1 MSFLVSLKL
10 HSWVN
15 FNQVSILLTAQMIQ
29 SCVNSPVTLNLCIK
43 GLSTHRLWLLPKHPY
58 TVVLVTT
65 LPVTS
70 CECELGSISMLRL
83 AKTSFWSTMS
93 QDCVNG
99 LAMLQHEYWSR
110 LRGKRVCA
118 VAPTLIWSCLVLF
131 WILRCFYNVTRHA
144 HRKKHALLLV
154 SQKPKDATSEHALQ
168 ITKHF
173 WESMSPGLL

>member
-15 FNQVSILLTAQMIQ
+15 FNPVSILLTAQMIQ
-29 SCVNSPVTLNLCIK
+29 SCINSPVTLNLCIK

-70 CECELGSISMLRL
+70 CECDELGAISTLRL
-83 AKTSFWSTMS
+83 AKTSLWSTMS
-93 QDCVNG
+93 QDCVSG
-99 LAMLQHEYWSR
+99 LAMLHHEYWSR

-118 VAPTLIWSCLVLF
+118 VAPTLIWSCLLLF
-131 WILRCFYNVTRHA
+131 WILRCFRNVTRHA
-144 HRKKHALLLV
+144 RRKNTLCCLCLR
-154 SQKPKDATSEHALQ
+154 SQKMQSQ
-168 ITKHF
+168 SITKHF